1 VGDDRPGAAGGH
13 EPVAEREHAAPGC
26 DTGRMLGLG
35 AIITAIVTPFAD
47 DGSVDEQAFVSLM
60 AHLYA
65 NGSDGF
71 VVCGTTGE
79 ASTLDD
85 EEHLGVIALAVAERP
100 EGATIIA
107 GVGSNDTRH
116 AIELTSRACELG
128 ADALLSV
135 NPYYNR
141 PNRRGIVAHYREVS
155 RAADRPIVLYNI
167 PQRTGSDMP
176 NDLLAELAQLDH
188 VEGVKQANNDNLA
201 PVDGLEIY
209 AGNDEILARV
219 LDMGE
224 AGGILTASHVVGAEL
239 RRMVDEPDRRAE
251 IHESLLP
258 VFHALSVAPAA
269 VSNKAALNLLGHA
282 VGKPRLPYVEA
293 DEHETATI
301 RAMLQDRG
309 LLVGATA

>member
-1 VGDDRPGAAGGH
+1 VP
-13 EPVAEREHAAPGC
+13 
-26 DTGRMLGLG
+26 GLG
-35 AIITAIVTPFAD
+35 AILTAIVTPFGEGGAI
-47 DGSVDEQAFVSLM
+47 DEQAFVELM
-60 AHLYA
+60 HHLAAH
-65 NGSDGF
+65 GSDGF

-79 ASTLDD
+79 AATLDD
-85 EEHLGVIALAVAERP
+85 DEHLRLIELAVDEKP
-100 EGATIIA
+100 DGTTVVA

-116 AIELTSRACELG
+116 AIHLTTGACERG

-141 PNRRGIVAHYREVS
+141 PNRRGIIAHYREVS
-155 RAADRPIVLYNI
+155 RVADRPILLYNI
-167 PQRTGSDMP
+167 PQRTGSDLP

-188 VEGVKQANNDNLA
+188 IEGVKQANNDNLA
-201 PVDGLEIY
+201 PIDGLCIY
-209 AGNDEILARV
+209 AGNDEILATV

-224 AGGILTASHVVGAEL
+224 PGGILTASHIVGPQM
-239 RRMVDEPDRRAE
+239 RRMVDEPDQRAA

-258 VFHALSVAPAA
+258 VFAAMSVAPAA

-282 VGKPRLPYVEA
+282 VGVPRLPYVEA
-293 DEHETATI
+293 DEYETATI

>member
-1 VGDDRPGAAGGH
+1 VLA
-13 EPVAEREHAAPGC
+13 
-26 DTGRMLGLG
+26 LGSIL
-35 AIITAIVTPFAD
+35 TAIVTPFDD
-47 DGSVDEQAFVSLM
+47 DGAVDEQAFVSLM
-60 AHLYA
+60 AHLAA

-79 ASTLDD
+79 APTLDD
-85 EEHLGVIALAVAERP
+85 DEHLRVIELAAAQRP
-100 EGATIIA
+100 PGATIVA

-116 AIELTSRACELG
+116 AVHMTARACELG

-141 PNRRGIVAHYREVS
+141 PNRRGIVAHYREIC

-188 VEGVKQANNDNLA
+188 IEAVKQANNDNLA
-201 PVDGLEIY
+201 PVDGLRIY
-209 AGNDEILARV
+209 AGNDEILAAV

-224 AGGILTASHVVGAEL
+224 AGGILTSSHIVGPEM
-239 RRMVDEPDRRAE
+239 RRMVDEPGERSA

-258 VFHALSVAPAA
+258 VFEVMSITPLAISI
-269 VSNKAALNLLGHA
+269 KAALNLLGHD
-282 VGKPRLPYVEA
+282 VGRPRLPYVEA
-293 DEHETATI
+293 DEHETAAI
-301 RAMLQDRG
+301 RAMLQERG

>member
-1 VGDDRPGAAGGH
+1 MP
-13 EPVAEREHAAPGC
+13 
-26 DTGRMLGLG
+26 GLG
-35 AIITAIVTPFAD
+35 AILTAIVTPFAD
-47 DGSVDEQAFVSLM
+47 DGNVDKHAFVSLM
-60 AHLYA
+60 GHLHA
-65 NGSDGF
+65 SGSDGF

-79 ASTLDD
+79 ASTLSDD
-85 EEHLGVIALAVAERP
+85 EHLGVIALAVAEKP
-100 EGATIIA
+100 DGATIVA

-116 AIELTSRACELG
+116 AVKLTSRACEIG
-128 ADALLSV
+128 VDALLSV

-188 VEGVKQANNDNLA
+188 IEAVKQANNESLA
-201 PVDGLEIY
+201 QVDGLELY

-219 LDMGE
+219 LDLGGP
-224 AGGILTASHVVGAEL
+224 GGILTASHIVGPEM
-239 RRMVDEPDRRAE
+239 RRMVDEPGERAA
-251 IHESLLP
+251 IHNSLLP
-258 VFHALSVAPAA
+258 VFEALAVAPAA
-269 VSNKAALNLLGHA
+269 VSNKAALNLLGHG
-282 VGKPRLPYVEA
+282 VGKPRLPYLEA

>member
-1 VGDDRPGAAGGH
+1 VP
-13 EPVAEREHAAPGC
+13 
-26 DTGRMLGLG
+26 GLG
-35 AIITAIVTPFAD
+35 AILTAIVTPFGE
-47 DGSVDEQAFVSLM
+47 DGAIDEQAFVDLM
-60 AHLYA
+60 HHLAA

-79 ASTLDD
+79 AATLDD
-85 EEHLGVIALAVAERP
+85 EEHLRLIALAVDEKPA
-100 EGATIIA
+100 GTTIVA

-116 AIELTSRACELG
+116 AIHLTTGACERG

-141 PNRRGIVAHYREVS
+141 PNRRGIIAHYREICRV
-155 RAADRPIVLYNI
+155 ADRSILLYNI
-167 PQRTGSDMP
+167 PQRTGSDLP

-188 VEGVKQANNDNLA
+188 IEGVKQANNDNLA
-201 PVDGLEIY
+201 PIDGLCIY
-209 AGNDEILARV
+209 AGNDEILATV

-224 AGGILTASHVVGAEL
+224 PGGILTASHIVGPQM
-239 RRMVDEPDRRAE
+239 RRMVDEPDQRAV
-251 IHESLLP
+251 IHASLLP
-258 VFHALSVAPAA
+258 VFAAMSVAPAA

-282 VGKPRLPYVEA
+282 VGVPRLPYVEA

>member
-1 VGDDRPGAAGGH
+1 
-13 EPVAEREHAAPGC
+13 
-26 DTGRMLGLG
+26 MLG
-35 AIITAIVTPFAD
+35 AILTAIVTPFAE
-47 DGSVDEQAFVSLM
+47 DGAVDEQAFVSLM
-60 AHLYA
+60 GHLSA

-79 ASTLDD
+79 ASTLTD
-85 EEHLGVIALAVAERP
+85 EEHLGVIELAVAERP
-100 EGATIIA
+100 DGATITA

-116 AIELTSRACELG
+116 AVQLTTRACELG
-128 ADALLSV
+128 VDALLSV

-141 PNRRGIVAHYREVS
+141 PNRRGILAHYREVS
-155 RAADRPIVLYNI
+155 AAADRPIVLYNI

-188 VEGVKQANNDNLA
+188 IDAVKQANNESLA
-201 PVDGLEIY
+201 PVDGLAIY

-224 AGGILTASHVVGAEL
+224 PGGILTASHVVGPEM
-239 RRMVDEPDRRAE
+239 RRMVDEPDERAA
-251 IHESLLP
+251 IHESLLA
-258 VFHALSVAPAA
+258 VFAALGVAPAA
-269 VSNKAALNLLGHA
+269 VTNKAALNLLGHA

-293 DEHETATI
+293 DEQETATI
-301 RAMLQDRG
+301 RAMLQARG

>member
-1 VGDDRPGAAGGH
+1 VS
-13 EPVAEREHAAPGC
+13 
-26 DTGRMLGLG
+26 GLG
-35 AIITAIVTPFAD
+35 AILTAIVTPFGE
-47 DGSVDEQAFVSLM
+47 DGSVDEQAFVDLM
-60 AHLYA
+60 AHLA
-65 NGSDGF
+65 ASGSDGF

-79 ASTLDD
+79 AATLDD
-85 EEHLGVIALAVAERP
+85 DEHLRLIELAAAERP
-100 EGATIIA
+100 AGTTIVA

-116 AIELTSRACELG
+116 AVNLTARACELG

-141 PNRRGIVAHYREVS
+141 PNRRGIVAHYREVV
-155 RAADRPIVLYNI
+155 RAADRPVVLYNI

-188 VEGVKQANNDNLA
+188 VDYVKQANNDNLA
-201 PVDGLEIY
+201 PVDGLRIY
-209 AGNDEILARV
+209 AGNDEILATV

-224 AGGILTASHVVGAEL
+224 PGGILTASHVVGPEM
-239 RRMVDEPDRRAE
+239 RRMVDEPEQRAA

-258 VFHALSVAPAA
+258 VFAALAVAPAA

-282 VGKPRLPYVEA
+282 VGGPRLPYVET
-293 DEHETATI
+293 DERETATI
-301 RAMLQDRG
+301 RAMLSERG

>member
-1 VGDDRPGAAGGH
+1 VP
-13 EPVAEREHAAPGC
+13 
-26 DTGRMLGLG
+26 GLG
-35 AIITAIVTPFAD
+35 AILTAIVTPFRE
-47 DGSVDEQAFVSLM
+47 DGALDEQAFVDLM
-60 AHLYA
+60 HHLAA

-79 ASTLDD
+79 APTLDD
-85 EEHLGVIALAVAERP
+85 AEHLRVIELAVGEKP
-100 EGATIIA
+100 PGTTIVA

-116 AIELTSRACELG
+116 AVYLTSRACELG

-141 PNRRGIVAHYREVS
+141 PNRRGIVAHYRAVS
-155 RAADRPIVLYNI
+155 RAADRRIVLYNI
-167 PQRTGSDMP
+167 PQRTGSDLP

-188 VEGVKQANNDNLA
+188 IEAVKQANNDNLA
-201 PVDGLEIY
+201 PIEGLRIY
-209 AGNDEILARV
+209 AGNDEILAAV

-224 AGGILTASHVVGAEL
+224 PGGILTASHIVGPEM
-239 RRMVDEPDRRAE
+239 RRMVDEPDRRAA

-258 VFHALSVAPAA
+258 VFAAMSVAPAA
-269 VSNKAALNLLGHA
+269 VTNKAALNMLGHA
-282 VGKPRLPYVEA
+282 VGVPRLPSVEA